1 MSGRGTGTG
10 TGGAAARSS
19 PPGTAELWPQGRPR
33 RGPRPGLSVEAITRA
48 AVEIADF
55 EGVAGVSMARVAK
68 ALGVTTMALYRYV
81 DSKDALLAVMLDAVV
96 PPSEEPDDPS
106 LPMRARLE
114 RWCRGQ
120 LAIYLE
126 HPWMGQL
133 VHVPAVG
140 PNRVAWI
147 ERGLRIL
154 DGADVP
160 ASLKTAIVGRLS
172 LHLLTEG
179 QALLALTAADAGTAS
194 DHPMLIDFDAMLRAV
209 TTPRDHPAITA
220 ALEAGAFGPD
230 DPGDVDHAGL
240 GLAILLD
247 GVEAVLERA
256 QTT

>member
-1 MSGRGTGTG
+1 MSGTGANG
-10 TGGAAARSS
+10 GGATDSY
-19 PPGTAELWPQGRPR
+19 PPGTAELWQQERPR

-55 EGVAGVSMARVAK
+55 EGIAAVSMARVAK

-81 DSKDALLAVMLDAVV
+81 DSKDALLAIMLDAVV
-96 PPSEEPDDPS
+96 PPPEEPDDPS
-106 LPMRARLE
+106 LPVRERLE
-114 RWCRGQ
+114 LWCRGQ
-120 LAIYLE
+120 LAIYVE
-126 HPWMGQL
+126 HPWVGQL

-160 ASLKTAIVGRLS
+160 ASLKTAIIGRLS

-179 QALLALTAADAGTAS
+179 QVLVALTAADAGAGS
-194 DHPMLIDFDAMLRAV
+194 DHPMLMDYDAMLRAV
-209 TTPRDHPAITA
+209 TTPQGHPAITA
-220 ALEAGAFGPD
+220 ALEAGAFGAD